1 MNKDEMEKYEMDKEY
16 TQVNRLNSE
25 KMDII
30 NRRIEAEL
38 EKDSKIN
45 KP

>member
-1 MNKDEMEKYEMDKEY
+1 MDKEY
-16 TQVNRLNSE
+16 TQVDRLDSE
-25 KMDII
+25 EMDMI

-38 EKDSKIN
+38 EKESKNN

>member
-1 MNKDEMEKYEMDKEY
+1 MDK
-16 TQVNRLNSE
+16 QFKDVDQLSSE
-25 KMDII
+25 EMNII

-38 EKDSKIN
+38 EKDSKNN